1 MILQNGTEVTL
12 RRHAGARRMTLRV
25 SRRDGTVTLT
35 LPRRMPQSQ
44 AQAFLHEQG
53 DWLARTLAGLA
64 PPRLARFGA
73 VLPVEG
79 RGLVLTPAAV
89 RAPQVQGDTL
99 LLPAARAPGVAAAA
113 FLRALAQARLTAAS
127 DRHAAAL
134 GRRYTAMA
142 LRDTRSRWGSCTD
155 RGRLMYSWRLAMAPP
170 EVLDYVAAHE
180 VAHLAHMDHSPDFWA
195 AVARLC
201 PDYAARRAWLREHG
215 SALHAWQ
222 FRPGPSEES
231 GDEN

>member
-1 MILQNGTEVTL
+1 
-12 RRHAGARRMTLRV
+12 MTLRV

-35 LPRRMPQSQ
+35 LPQRMPESQ
-44 AQAFLHEQG
+44 ALAFLRQQG
-53 DWLARTLAGLA
+53 DWLARALAGL
-64 PPRLARFGA
+64 PPARVVAFGA
-73 VLPVEG
+73 LLPVEG

-89 RAPQVQGDTL
+89 RAPRVEGEAL
-99 LLPAARAPGVAAAA
+99 ILPGTRPPGTTAAG
-113 FLRALAQARLTAAS
+113 FLRALAQARLAAAS

-134 GRRYTAMA
+134 GRRFSAIV

-180 VAHLAHMDHSPDFWA
+180 VAHLAHMDHSPAFWA

-201 PDYAARRAWLREHG
+201 PDYAARRAWLRQHG
-215 SALHAWQ
+215 GALHSWQ
-222 FRPGPSEES
+222 FRGASMGVEDDAGPGI
-231 GDEN
+231 GRDEIDSAEIDSAAET

>member
-44 AQAFLHEQG
+44 VQAFLHEQG

-64 PPRLARFGA
+64 PPQLARFGA

-89 RAPQVQGDTL
+89 RAPQVQGEAL
-99 LLPAARAPGVAAAA
+99 MLPAARPPGVAAAA

-222 FRPGPSEES
+222 FRSGPSVGC

>member
-1 MILQNGTEVTL
+1 MILENGTEVTL

-25 SRRDGTVTLT
+25 SRRDGRVTLT
-35 LPRRMPQSQ
+35 LPRRMPESQ
-44 AQAFLHEQG
+44 VQAFLHEQG

-64 PPRLARFGA
+64 PPCLARFGA

-89 RAPQVQGDTL
+89 RAPQVQGGAL
-99 LLPAARAPGVAAAA
+99 MLPAARPPGVAAAA
-113 FLRALAQARLTAAS
+113 YLRALAQARLTVAS
-127 DRHAAAL
+127 DLHARAL
-134 GRRYTAMA
+134 GRRFTAIV

-222 FRPGPSEES
+222 FRPDPSS
-231 GDEN
+231 ADGDEN